1 MLTHTPDVLTES
13 TADTVFALILASA
26 RRVVELAEWVKEGNW
41 KASIGE
47 ACFGVDVQGKTL
59 GIVGLGR
66 IGGAVARRAAL
77 GFRMNVLYTNRSAN
91 EQAEKE
97 YGAKRVELD
106 ELLAQSDF
114 VCLQVPLTPE
124 TRGLIGADE
133 LKKMKPSAILINAS
147 RGPTVDENALIEAL
161 QERHDSRRGPRRVR
175 AGTVARRFAAARD
188 EERRRAAAYRLGHA
202 RNASRD
208 GAQRRRESR
217 SAHSTARSR
226 KTSSIATCS
235 GAETRIER
243 ACANMRDAR
252 RTIMTASRFASRR
265 SACPRPL
272 CPTIPHLTNRQRRIR
287 ARRATITDVAREAG
301 TGKTSISRYL
311 NGETGVLSPDLR
323 ERIEAAIAKLDYR
336 PNQMA
341 RGLKRGRNRLIGM
354 LLADLTNPYSV
365 EVLQGVEAACHALGY
380 MPLICHAANEIDME
394 RRYLQLLTTYR
405 VEGVIVNALGVK
417 EELLQGFA
425 QGGIPVVLVD
435 RSVEGF
441 VTDMVGLDNP
451 AAVQLATRHLVD
463 EGFDELLF
471 IVQPVTHVSSRRLRE
486 AAFRET
492 VARARCERLDARD
505 RSRRCI
511 ARARGT
517 RCARRGGAKRRASA
531 SRFSRR
537 TGRWRC
543 ASRCI

>member
-1 MLTHTPDVLTES
+1 MRCEENDN
-13 TADTVFALILASA
+13 DGIAS
-26 RRVVELAEWVKEGNW
+26 R
-41 KASIGE
+41 
-47 ACFGVDVQGKTL
+47 FT
-59 GIVGLGR
+59 
-66 IGGAVARRAAL
+66 ARRAPTTT
-77 GFRMNVLYTNRSAN
+77 M
-91 EQAEKE
+91 
-97 YGAKRVELD
+97 
-106 ELLAQSDF
+106 SD
-114 VCLQVPLTPE
+114 
-124 TRGLIGADE
+124 D
-133 LKKMKPSAILINAS
+133 
-147 RGPTVDENALIEAL
+147 PT
-161 QERHDSRRGPRRVR
+161 
-175 AGTVARRFAAARD
+175 
-188 EERRRAAAYRLGHA
+188 
-202 RNASRD
+202 
-208 GAQRRRESR
+208 
-217 SAHSTARSR
+217 
-226 KTSSIATCS
+226 
-235 GAETRIER
+235 
-243 ACANMRDAR
+243 
-252 RTIMTASRFASRR
+252 
-265 SACPRPL
+265 
-272 CPTIPHLTNRQRRIR
+272 LTNRPVAFG

-311 NGETGVLSPDLR
+311 NGEMSVLSPDLR

-441 VTDMVGLDNP
+441 ITDMVGLDNP

-492 VARARCERLDARD
+492 VASLGASGSTLVIDLADASPALAALDTRVTAAQAAGRRVALFAANGPVALRVAVHLKERHGPDWQASVALMSIDDSEWAQLAGMTTVRQPTYDIGRRAVEFLHERLGGAAMSARECLLPGELVVRASTARD
-505 RSRRCI
+505 
-511 ARARGT
+511 
-517 RCARRGGAKRRASA
+517 KQHASQ
-531 SRFSRR
+531 
-537 TGRWRC
+537 G
-543 ASRCI
+543 I